1 MAVSEKCQMQP
12 FFLLTSRRKC
22 NIISKCDVKASV
34 PDISDEFHEAPK
46 LFMHYCIQEAHS
58 FVREEIILGGFQD
71 EKLYGKSIRC
81 GKKMVCS
88 RCRRKNLVTSCI

>member
-34 PDISDEFHEAPK
+34 PDISDGFHEAPK
-46 LFMHYCIQEAHS
+46 LFMHYCIQEAH
-58 FVREEIILGGFQD
+58 VLCEK
-71 EKLYGKSIRC
+71 KLY
-81 GKKMVCS
+81 
-88 RCRRKNLVTSCI
+88 